1 MSLPETPPLPTPSFT
16 PPPPQPT
23 LLKKVFLGRGGMRAG
38 WRLLLFF
45 VILFALGAVV
55 RLVSRLVSRG
65 APPAGN
71 AFDPV
76 LLMVGEGIAF
86 AVLLVASFLMSRIE
100 KRRLGEYGL
109 ALGRGFR
116 LTFWE
121 GAFYGFGGITL
132 VLLVLRLTGHFY
144 FGPVALQGG
153 AILRFGGLYL
163 LGFLLVG
170 FLEEY
175 SFRGYVLYT
184 LSDGLSGLGPIGPG
198 GGFLIAAVVMSTLF
212 GMAHRGNPGETFVG
226 LLSVVVFS
234 LVFCFVL
241 WRTGDLWMAVGFHM
255 AWDWGQTFFYGV
267 PDSGIPS
274 PGHLLTPSFQGSEWW
289 TGGSVGP
296 EASFLTPLVLLLVG
310 LCVHLR
316 YRQAKYRPGADRAPM
331 QN

>member
-1 MSLPETPPLPTPSFT
+1 M
-16 PPPPQPT
+16 
-23 LLKKVFLGRGGMRAG
+23 GRGGIRAG
-38 WRLLLFF
+38 WRLLIFF
-45 VILFALGAVV
+45 LILFSIGAGA
-55 RLVSRLVSRG
+55 RLVARLVSRG
-65 APPAGN
+65 APRQSAA

-76 LLMVGEGIAF
+76 LLMVSEGIAF
-86 AVLLVASFLMSRIE
+86 AVLLLASFLMSRIE

-109 ALGRGFR
+109 ALRRGFR
-116 LTFWE
+116 TTFWE

-132 VLLVLRLTGHFY
+132 VLVVMRLTGHYY
-144 FGPVALQGG
+144 FGPVALHGSEIFRYGG
-153 AILRFGGLYL
+153 VYL
-163 LGFLLVG
+163 AGFLGVG

-184 LSDGLSGLGPIGPG
+184 LTDGLSGLGAIRPG
-198 GGFLIAAVVMSTLF
+198 GAFLISAVVMSTLF

-226 LLSVVVFS
+226 LVSVVVFS

-255 AWDWGQTFFYGV
+255 AWDWGQTYFYGV
-267 PDSGIPS
+267 PDSGIQS
-274 PGHLLTPSFQGSEWW
+274 VGHLLTPSFQGSQWW

-310 LCVHLR
+310 LLVHLR
-316 YRQAKYRPGADRAPM
+316 YREAKYRSGADRA